1 MCPRIREW
9 TSARAQA
16 LRSRWREKPERQNV
30 DWWRRL
36 FAYCAESDFL
46 TGRAKPGNG
55 RRPFEMTLDWLVK
68 AENFAKV
75 LEGRYEN
82 SSDQREAA

>member
-9 TSARAQA
+9 TAARAQA

-46 TGRAKPGNG
+46 TGRAKPAHG
-55 RRPFEMTLDWLVK
+55 RKPFELTLDWLVK

-82 SSDQREAA
+82 ARSEEVLA